1 MGVCTLTRGGGG
13 GDVCCPSAHAS
24 YQPMGSAS
32 PSPHPFLLSLP
43 SQEVDCHGNV
53 VQERVEQ
60 AMEEIKDRLTFLEK
74 RGRAE
79 VGEELEAND
88 SAHVPIVTLN
98 FLFCSRWWKHLY
110 THTLMPASM
119 TRQVGITVAHRHM
132 ILWCTRGN
140 RI

>member
-1 MGVCTLTRGGGG
+1 MHPHERGGGRRCLLP
-13 GDVCCPSAHAS
+13 V
-24 YQPMGSAS
+24 S
-32 PSPHPFLLSLP
+32 PCLLLHPLPILFFCLTFSSLFFSCLPLTFPFLLSLP

-88 SAHVPIVTLN
+88 SAHVPIVT
-98 FLFCSRWWKHLY
+98 FELFVL
-110 THTLMPASM
+110 
-119 TRQVGITVAHRHM
+119 
-132 ILWCTRGN
+132 
-140 RI
+140 

>member
-1 MGVCTLTRGGGG
+1 MVEFLLSVGASTDVGVCTLTRGGGG

-88 SAHVPIVTLN
+88 SAHVPIVT
-98 FLFCSRWWKHLY
+98 FELFVL
-110 THTLMPASM
+110 
-119 TRQVGITVAHRHM
+119 
-132 ILWCTRGN
+132 
-140 RI
+140 

>member
-1 MGVCTLTRGGGG
+1 MHPHERGGGRRCLLP
-13 GDVCCPSAHAS
+13 VSPCLLLHPLPILFFSLS
-24 YQPMGSAS
+24 LLSSFPVS
-32 PSPHPFLLSLP
+32 PSPSPFSSLSFP

-88 SAHVPIVTLN
+88 
-98 FLFCSRWWKHLY
+98 
-110 THTLMPASM
+110 
-119 TRQVGITVAHRHM
+119 
-132 ILWCTRGN
+132 CTCTDCDL
-140 RI
+140 